1 MPPRRSARKTSGP
14 VVRSSSKVVK
24 PATVKKPAPKS
35 RAASKASMKK
45 TGKAA
50 ASKKGK
56 EDARSLTTEDE
67 DPMDIDADSNSRW
80 LMDKEN
86 YGKFVDYSVLAAYA
100 AGTNIEK
107 PPRGE
112 RQPRWTHEGDEPLT
126 NSSELPEGWNTHEP
140 DLLEDEID
148 EQIERCHQRIAD
160 NIFPAFFEI
169 RLQSYLER
177 KKKRKEMIASEPA
190 GLDLQTVER
199 LVSLRAIEASL
210 TESDDADVYGQLPNI
225 RALMKAYR
233 NKELMFIRGMITY
246 WSKGVLIGP
255 PEPFD
260 HKRHEAFLAQYETH
274 REFWVEGFLGAGS
287 PQQMVFSVIGPTNS
301 YYSHEIFTEMR
312 TAGASLNCA
321 PLGQSLLYD
330 TGAEIM
336 SINQQDVD
344 QMQAMSGL
352 EPPTFGHSQLVTG
365 NGVVSRRVVEI
376 EVSIRDHNWAVMCPF
391 VKVLAA
397 VNPDNTAERLTG
409 PWMKFVLFTAT
420 SPGANNLY
428 LTDNK
433 AELVY
438 RLPAWTTGAAAGTGP

>member
-1 MPPRRSARKTSGP
+1 
-14 VVRSSSKVVK
+14 VVK
-24 PATVKKPAPKS
+24 PAAVKKAAPKS
-35 RAASKASMKK
+35 KAASKASTKK

-56 EDARSLTTEDE
+56 EAARSVTPEDD
-67 DPMDIDADSNSRW
+67 DPMEIDAESNSRW
-80 LMDKEN
+80 LMDKEK

-100 AGTNIEK
+100 AGSNVEK
-107 PPRGE
+107 PPRGK

-177 KKKRKEMIASEPA
+177 KKKREEMIASEPA
-190 GLDLQTVER
+190 GLDWQTVQR

-210 TESDDADVYGQLPNI
+210 TESDDADVDGQLPNI

-246 WSKGVLIGP
+246 WSKGVQIGP

-274 REFWVEGFLGAGS
+274 REFWVEG
-287 PQQMVFSVIGPTNS
+287 VSV
-301 YYSHEIFTEMR
+301 
-312 TAGASLNCA
+312 
-321 PLGQSLLYD
+321 
-330 TGAEIM
+330 
-336 SINQQDVD
+336 
-344 QMQAMSGL
+344 
-352 EPPTFGHSQLVTG
+352 
-365 NGVVSRRVVEI
+365 
-376 EVSIRDHNWAVMCPF
+376 
-391 VKVLAA
+391 
-397 VNPDNTAERLTG
+397 
-409 PWMKFVLFTAT
+409 
-420 SPGANNLY
+420 
-428 LTDNK
+428 
-433 AELVY
+433 
-438 RLPAWTTGAAAGTGP
+438 